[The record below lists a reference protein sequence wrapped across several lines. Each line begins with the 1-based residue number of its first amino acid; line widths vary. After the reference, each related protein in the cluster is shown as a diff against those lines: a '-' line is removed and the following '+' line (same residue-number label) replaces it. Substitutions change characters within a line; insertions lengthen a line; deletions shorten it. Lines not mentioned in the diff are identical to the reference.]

1 MGRKR
6 IFTLQINKKA
16 LILLSVIFLL
26 SIGGCRSKKDAALPP
41 RIVFLNYTITK
52 NSDNEVKIEFINK
65 IITEGKLK
73 QDLSNK
79 KNPEFGD
86 LKLIQVNAKSKP
98 LQSIILSNPL
108 VKNVEYLDESGGF
121 QRKIIVLEST
131 EFSVRTQLN
140 DQTKFIIIEEINKEN
155 KRLIKTKL

>member
-1 MGRKR
+1 LGRKR

-16 LILLSVIFLL
+16 LILISVIFLL

-41 RIVFLNYTITK
+41 RIVFLNYNMAK
-52 NSDNEVKIEFINK
+52 ESDGSIKIEFINSV
-65 IITEGKLK
+65 IAEGKLK
-73 QDLSNK
+73 EEISGK
-79 KNPEFGD
+79 KSSEYGD
-86 LKLIQVNAKSKP
+86 LKIIQVNAKSEP

-131 EFSVRTQLN
+131 EFSVRTRLN
-140 DQTKFIIIEEINKEN
+140 DQTIFIIIEKINKEN
-155 KRLIKTKL
+155 KRLIV